1 MLQRKKKRMVDWDSV
16 DKSNYEN
23 KAFWDIHWV
32 RSARTL
38 FVSAKELEPKVLE
51 LWENYRAH
59 LKDRSVKLKPDHYFG
74 PYFMLVAFAV
84 ENYFKAA
91 IVRENS
97 WDFKEDFR
105 DKPKFPKDLDN
116 HDLILLAKKA
126 GFDFSKEEEGLL
138 RRLTRHAVWAGR
150 YPIPTYYKKSAPG
163 EQFSD
168 GKEYA
173 VSYYAGEDVERLN
186 LLIARIEEKLGFV
199 TA

>member
-1 MLQRKKKRMVDWDSV
+1 MVDWDSV
-16 DKSNYEN
+16 HKSNYES

-32 RSARTL
+32 RSARSL
-38 FVSAKELEPKVLE
+38 VASAKELESKVLE

-59 LKDRSVKLKPDHYFG
+59 LRDRSVTLKPDHYFG

-97 WDFKEDFR
+97 RDFKEAFR
-105 DKPKFPKDLDN
+105 DKPEFPKGFKSHN
-116 HDLILLAKKA
+116 LIRLAKKA
-126 GFDFSKEEEGLL
+126 NFDFSKEEEDLL

-150 YPIPTYYKKSAPG
+150 YPIPTFYKESAPG

-173 VSYYAGEDVERLN
+173 VSYYGGEDVERLN
-186 LLIARIEEKLGFV
+186 LLIAGIEEKLGFV